1 METKTLDY
9 CGRDFTLLRV
19 ADHLWVSKESVND
32 QRLINEFSLEK
43 FCWYSSFYT
52 NDEVETEFNIDLSK
66 LKCQYV
72 TIKGQ
77 NPFLYDDLCSAAAG
91 L

>member
-1 METKTLDY
+1 MCFYINNKGDVRMETKTLDY
-9 CGRDFTLLRV
+9 HGRDFTLLRV

-66 LKCQYV
+66 LK
-72 TIKGQ
+72 
-77 NPFLYDDLCSAAAG
+77 
-91 L
+91 

>member
-32 QRLINEFSLEK
+32 LRFLIM
-43 FCWYSSFYT
+43 
-52 NDEVETEFNIDLSK
+52 
-66 LKCQYV
+66 
-72 TIKGQ
+72 
-77 NPFLYDDLCSAAAG
+77 
-91 L
+91 

>member
-1 METKTLDY
+1 MCLYIKNKGDVRMETKTLDY

-52 NDEVETEFNIDLSK
+52 NDEVETEFNIDLTK
-66 LKCQYV
+66 LK
-72 TIKGQ
+72 
-77 NPFLYDDLCSAAAG
+77 
-91 L
+91 